1 MRNGDMFC
9 LAVRIPCCLLT
20 LLWLREAAGATF
32 FYQYKTENVTQIC
45 NKSLGENNATWWFG
59 QHKSSLQIF
68 EQRCCNQNKLQKC
81 KRENCHNKLHLGDFS
96 SGGIFACR
104 SLMGRPIPE
113 NQTPIFTS
121 KNNCTN
127 FNFFIIAIINS
138 TAEQSSENIRGKS
151 EENVSIEQKE
161 NFTLSCEFEL
171 TTDTTTFAVYW
182 FKETEPSSCLFS
194 ASNEDLHNLVSFSYD
209 VNCCIDEAFR
219 GRRINSS
226 KTSGAQGEKQTHI
239 VTISNSTRA
248 DSASYICVVAAYN
261 KKYTWTIERR
271 TSLKTRTQDL
281 PSSNCSSHASDGW
294 DHFVLVLQE
303 KSERKATGR
312 STKTTDA
319 TEDCSP
325 YAVSSRSDLAG
336 PETVYSLAM
345 SPGEAP
351 SAASSFPQSTSGRQ
365 QEENRVQAGEAIS
378 REDKS
383 CQNWVLSVAGK
394 NSVLNIVDGT
404 ATECVRCISWIRN
417 GHWQIMGTSFTQC
430 EPEARQSPCQSLNE
444 KQSHGLAYKTL
455 NAS

>member
-68 EQRCCNQNKLQKC
+68 EQRCCNQNKSQKC

-104 SLMGRPIPE
+104 SLMGHPIPE

-226 KTSGAQGEKQTHI
+226 KTSGAQGEKQTHT
-239 VTISNSTRA
+239 VTISNSTGA

-261 KKYTWTIERR
+261 RKYTWTIERR
-271 TSLKTRTQDL
+271 TSVSVREASPRSSKLKLKISLAAIAAVTL
-281 PSSNCSSHASDGW
+281 LMGGIILFLCC
-294 DHFVLVLQE
+294 
-303 KSERKATGR
+303 KKKAKGKPLEGQQR
-312 STKTTDA
+312 DQTTDA

-336 PETVYSLAM
+336 PETVYSLAT

-351 SAASSFPQSTSGRQ
+351 SVASSFPQSTSGRQ
-365 QEENRVQAGEAIS
+365 QEENVQALYS
-378 REDKS
+378 KVWKDKS
-383 CQNWVLSVAGK
+383 G
-394 NSVLNIVDGT
+394 
-404 ATECVRCISWIRN
+404 
-417 GHWQIMGTSFTQC
+417 
-430 EPEARQSPCQSLNE
+430 PSL
-444 KQSHGLAYKTL
+444 
-455 NAS
+455 ASESSIGRA